1 MALLPLSLIVAAF
14 CLGLEPGIR
23 PGGRVTFFCVAK
35 ESNQRK
41 ATPLSASPAL
51 RSGATCGARASGL
64 PQNSR
69 RSLRSL
75 CSDSC
80 GKSDHEAC
88 LSFGRHAA
96 GCTAL
101 LGAARGGGEP
111 LGPLLRSADRTANN
125 QKPKYAPRR
134 VGVQSPLRVPRSA
147 GAPAARLPKDRRA
160 STSDLPQLSEQRER
174 SERSEFCG
182 RPATRAPQVAR
193 SEAEGHAQWGRLFFA
208 YFLLAKQ
215 KKVSRPPGRIPGS
228 GLGIVATHH
237 QAPSALTP
245 TLSRREREQDWRS
258 RPILCAALRPHK
270 RSARSIRSRGTAPG
284 G

>member
-1 MALLPLSLIVAAF
+1 MRARPLNRCWSLLW
-14 CLGLEPGIR
+14 PGAGNSPR
-23 PGGRVTFFCVAK
+23 RASHFLCFAK

-101 LGAARGGGEP
+101 LGAARGEGER
-111 LGPLLRSADRTANN
+111 LGPSLRSADRTANN
-125 QKPKYAPRR
+125 QKPKYAPWR

-193 SEAEGHAQWGRLFFA
+193 NEVEGHAQWGRLFFA

-228 GLGIVATHH
+228 GLRNKRNAQSEG
-237 QAPSALTP
+237 PGALTP
-245 TLSRREREQDWRS
+245 TLSRREREQGDRS
-258 RPILCAALRPHK
+258 LREHAVLVAK
-270 RSARSIRSRGTAPG
+270 RRDTLRGSPSC
-284 G
+284 